1 MEFQKKM
8 LSIALLLVF
17 GTFAQ
22 TTPATVT
29 IQPSKATLVPNA
41 SPLPPV
47 SPTVETFIGDLN
59 TAILYASLIGNDK
72 DLAGLCSR
80 INPPA
85 LSNITGINGTAV
97 QREVCASVTVL
108 AQNPELRDFLVLNNQ
123 KGVSSLRTALFAVQ
137 VIGNYA
143 GGSDLDAL
151 CSEIDED
158 LINRLFINFI
168 DDDFGTTIKNYV
180 CNAAKSKSA
189 APSPT
194 SRSKFSTTNETC
206 TSPTGSTNKFVRTP
220 ERLANTNFYL
230 SDNFSTAHTLFEI
243 VDPNIDL
250 PETVIARFCLEKCI
264 AYRPSGGHGSCL
276 SIFIDQGRP
285 YPPGRL
291 GNDTALRWFCGGF
304 DAPLSG
310 DDYTAVD
317 ASDSFLYG
325 LGVNRVCNGTYRAL

>member
-1 MEFQKKM
+1 MEFQKQILFM
-8 LSIALLLVF
+8 ALLLVLRSY
-17 GTFAQ
+17 AQ

-29 IQPSKATLVPNA
+29 IQSVKATLVPTA

-47 SPTVETFIGDLN
+47 SPTVEAFIGDLN

-85 LSNITGINGTAV
+85 LSNITGIDGTAV
-97 QREVCASVTVL
+97 QREVCAAVTVL
-108 AQNPELRDFLVLNNQ
+108 AQNPELRDYLVLENQ
-123 KGVSSLRTALFAVQ
+123 MGVSSLRTALFAVQ

-168 DDDFGTTIKNYV
+168 NDDFGTTIKNYV

-189 APSPT
+189 IPSPT
-194 SRSKFSTTNETC
+194 SRSIFSTTSETC
-206 TSPTGSTNKFVRTP
+206 TSPTGFANKFVRTP
-220 ERLANTNFYL
+220 ESLINTHFYP
-230 SDNFSTAHTLFEI
+230 SDNFTNAHTLFEI
-243 VDPNIDL
+243 SDPNVDL
-250 PETVIARFCLEKCI
+250 PEAVIASFCLDKCV
-264 AYRPSGGHGSCL
+264 AYRPSGGHGNCL

-310 DDYTAVD
+310 DDYTAID
-317 ASDSFLYG
+317 TSDSFLYG
-325 LGVNRVCNGTYRAL
+325 LGVNRVCNGTYRAF